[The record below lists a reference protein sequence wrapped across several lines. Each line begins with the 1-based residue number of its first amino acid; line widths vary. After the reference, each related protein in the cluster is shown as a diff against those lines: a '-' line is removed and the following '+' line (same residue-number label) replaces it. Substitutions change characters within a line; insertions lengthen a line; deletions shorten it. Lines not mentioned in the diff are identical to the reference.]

1 VVVALTLL
9 AASLLLGVVL
19 ARGGAVA
26 RVLSALLAFLL
37 SCDVR
42 GDLLHE
48 SIREPLRV
56 GGVAVVAATVRVGE
70 FEQAA
75 ERARGVGVLVA
86 EREAVALSSL
96 LALARL
102 PVVLGRVRDLG

>member
-1 VVVALTLL
+1 MPLLPVPLALR
-9 AASLLLGVVL
+9 LG
-19 ARGGAVA
+19 
-26 RVLSALLAFLL
+26 
-37 SCDVR
+37 CDVG

-48 SIREPLRV
+48 PIREPLRV
-56 GGVAVVAATVRVGE
+56 GGVAVVAASVRVGE

-75 ERARGVGVLVA
+75 KRARGVGVLVA

-102 PVVLGRVRDLG
+102 PVVLGRVLDLR